1 MRVVSSQ
8 IVMMGYLS
16 YDVVTVCDDI
26 EYTKNQYL
34 RSCGGVLWTSGRWVP
49 ERQFEFAPQ
58 QGDIKLPQF

>member
-1 MRVVSSQ
+1 
-8 IVMMGYLS
+8 MMGYLS